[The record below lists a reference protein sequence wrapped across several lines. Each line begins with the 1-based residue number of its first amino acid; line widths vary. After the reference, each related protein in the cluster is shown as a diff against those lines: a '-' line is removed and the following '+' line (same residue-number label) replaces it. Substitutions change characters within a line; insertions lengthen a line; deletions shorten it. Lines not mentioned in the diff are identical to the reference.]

1 MNPLLTL
8 QHPAKAS
15 SIPRPDSECYTEATP
30 SVSGSDCEDSD
41 IDVDTDV
48 SVACGRV
55 EEGLGQAEVQDV
67 PVVPP
72 KLPRRGLRSHITL
85 GEEIL

>member
-1 MNPLLTL
+1 MLRL

-15 SIPRPDSECYTEATP
+15 PIPESDSECYTEATP
-30 SVSGSDCEDSD
+30 RVSGSDCEDSD
-41 IDVDTDV
+41 VDVDTDA
-48 SVACGRV
+48 SVAGGRV
-55 EEGLGQAEVQDV
+55 EEGLGQAEVHDM

-72 KLPRRGLRSHITL
+72 KQPRRGLRSHITL